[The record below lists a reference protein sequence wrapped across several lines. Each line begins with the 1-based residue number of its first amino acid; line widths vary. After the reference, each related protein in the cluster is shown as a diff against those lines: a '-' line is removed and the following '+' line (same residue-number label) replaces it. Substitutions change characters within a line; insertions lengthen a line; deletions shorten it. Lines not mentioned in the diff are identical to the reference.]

1 MLILGQRETNL
12 ESRGNAGRAHH
23 ADQQRV
29 KIGAVAAFGS
39 ASPDSIPVT
48 PACAGLVVTQR
59 DDHVVVD
66 GAGLGER
73 VRQPA
78 GLLRRK
84 LFNGSLER
92 NEAVGLEET
101 LKVGRHRTRLGDDRA
116 PAERDAMLA
125 TRGFKRYAD
134 FGGLLER
141 R

>member
-12 ESRGNAGRAHH
+12 EPRRNAGRTHH

-39 ASPDSIPVT
+39 ASPDSIPIT
-48 PACAGLVVTQR
+48 PACAGLVVTQGG
-59 DDHVVVD
+59 DDVVVD

-73 VRQPA
+73 VRQPV

-84 LFNGSLER
+84 LINSSLER
-92 NEAVGLEET
+92 NEAVGLEKT
-101 LKVGRHRTRLGDDRA
+101 LKIGRHRTRLRDDRT
-116 PAERDAMLA
+116 PAERDAMVA

-134 FGGLLER
+134 FG
-141 R
+141 